1 MQERY
6 KTLIAKA
13 QQGDKEIMELIIK
26 ENKRTYMEY
35 CKKIFRK
42 RIWSRRFI
50 SNCLY
55 RLYWS
60 NTEI

>member
-1 MQERY
+1 MHERER
-6 KTLIAKA
+6 TLIALA
-13 QQGDKEIMELIIK
+13 QQGDKEILAQILE
-26 ENKRTYMEY
+26 ENKRTCMEY
-35 CKKIFRK
+35 SKKIFRE

-55 RLYWS
+55 RIYWS

>member
-1 MQERY
+1 MQERER
-6 KTLIAKA
+6 TLIAQA
-13 QQGDKEIMELIIK
+13 QQGDKEILALILE

-42 RIWSRRFI
+42 RIWSRRFV
-50 SNCLY
+50 SNCLHWFY
-55 RLYWS
+55 RG